1 MLTSKKIYIK
11 KYVHYYNEKKQLT
24 DTVETEKKEVESL
37 EQARQI
43 INAYDLQAVTNKKG
57 VSVAESIGYIW
68 GGPDGTIYRE
78 KREKDPF
85 TKREF

>member
-1 MLTSKKIYIK
+1 MLTNKKIYIK

-24 DTVETEKKEVESL
+24 DVIETEKKEVESL

-68 GGPDGTIYRE
+68 SGPDGTIYRE